1 MFAWPFLFTE
11 YYNPY
16 WVTSRTI
23 TMSNAPKSR
32 TTYILLALFL
42 GSLGIHNFYSGHKK
56 HGFIKLGLLVACG
69 LGLVVNPIWSIV
81 EMITVKQDSE
91 GVSFN

>member
-11 YYNPY
+11 YYNPD

-32 TTYILLALFL
+32 TTYILLALLL

>member
-11 YYNPY
+11 CYNPD
-16 WVTSRTI
+16 WLTSRTI

>member
-1 MFAWPFLFTE
+1 MTDAP
-11 YYNPY
+11 
-16 WVTSRTI
+16 S
-23 TMSNAPKSR
+23 APKSR

-69 LGLVVNPIWSIV
+69 LGLLVNPIWSIV

-91 GVSFN
+91 GVNFN